1 MTTENIVLTIFIV
14 NKWSGN
20 ITLDPKIHSE
30 MIEVNI
36 NELKNIEDLLETDK
50 NIVKNILIT
59 LTH

>member
-1 MTTENIVLTIFIV
+1 MVLTIFIV
-14 NKWSGN
+14 NKWRGN

-50 NIVKNILIT
+50 NIVNAAINALS
-59 LTH
+59 